1 MGKSY
6 EEHFKDVNEL
16 KTAHPQLVKNLKSL
30 IKTGTNKELDTV
42 FDMVNL
48 ELWRR

>member
-1 MGKSY
+1 MSKTWGKHA
-6 EEHFKDVNEL
+6 EEVVEL
-16 KTAHPQLVKNLKSL
+16 QNKHPQLVKNLKSL
-30 IKTGTNKELDTV
+30 IKNGTKKELDTV